1 MIENIVRRAKKRA
14 IKRELAGGERGVCA
28 DDLRESVR
36 EEFHEHEDLPNT
48 TNPDD
53 WARISGRR
61 GERIVFVR
69 TLRSAQD
76 GSRKDLGGKAIER
89 AVTGQYL

>member
-1 MIENIVRRAKKRA
+1 MIENIVRRSKKRA
-14 IKRELAGGERGVCA
+14 IKRELEGGARGVCA
-28 DDLRESVR
+28 EDLVESVR
-36 EEFHEHEDLPNT
+36 EEFREHEDLPNT

-69 TLRSAQD
+69 TLRSQSESS
-76 GSRKDLGGKAIER
+76 GSDIGGKAIER